1 MAHPGV
7 PRDPVRGHTRQPQV
21 TAHGRRFRH
30 PQGRG
35 HVSNVPNGHTND
47 RTSRLGRADRRD
59 RWRALA
65 RAIAADFAGE
75 AHR

>member
-47 RTSRLGRADRRD
+47 RTSRLGPSRQA
-59 RWRALA
+59 
-65 RAIAADFAGE
+65 
-75 AHR
+75 